1 VKEILPEAPRLYEKQ
16 VGTIDT
22 RASPPQR
29 AFPSNCSP
37 NGVRLLNGS
46 GQVRLL
52 LLLLYWLQGTPAH
65 AFVAVPSPELLPIA
79 AATQASNRLPNDP
92 AVAFHDGKSAM
103 ESGRLTRAEEDF
115 RRVIVLDPQS
125 AAAHVNL
132 GVTYMREKRWDDALV
147 ELRKAESL
155 SPDEPGIRLNIG
167 LAYYRKSDFDSA
179 IAPFTAALQRA
190 PNSMQARYLLGLCY
204 FFTNKYKE
212 AVDTLAP
219 LWEREAHNLN
229 YLYVISIAAS
239 KSSNSVMQKQA
250 FDQMLGIGKNTPE
263 FHLYVGKAWLAE
275 GATNKALE
283 EFQAAAS
290 ARGDLPLVHYFLGRT
305 YLEQHAYAQ
314 AEAELQKDIAIEPDV
329 PYNYEDLGI
338 LYAQLSQPDRAER
351 YFRQAI
357 ERNNLL
363 VNSYF
368 GLAKLYRKNGRY
380 QEALEMLD
388 RAEVLAPHSAS
399 VHYTK
404 GQVLARLG
412 QSAKAHQEFDAAAKL
427 LKSFNDR
434 LQQDPSG
441 DHSADAQDAAQ
452 Q

>member
-1 VKEILPEAPRLYEKQ
+1 MGVSSTKGFPVKLSA
-16 VGTIDT
+16 
-22 RASPPQR
+22 
-29 AFPSNCSP
+29 
-37 NGVRLLNGS
+37 NGVDFLKVS

-52 LLLLYWLQGTPAH
+52 LLLLYWVQATPAH
-65 AFVAVPSPELLPIA
+65 ASAVVPSRLLPPFA
-79 AATQASNRLPNDP
+79 AATQASAGLPNDS
-92 AVAFHDGKSAM
+92 AVIFRDGKSAM

-115 RRVIVLDPQS
+115 RRVIALDPQS
-125 AAAHVNL
+125 PAAYVNL

-204 FFTNKYKE
+204 FFTNKYKA

-219 LWEREAHNLN
+219 LWETEAHNLN

-239 KSSNSVMQKQA
+239 KSSNSVMQQRA
-250 FDQMLGIGKNTPE
+250 FDQMLAIGQNTPE

-283 EFQAAAS
+283 EFQTAAS
-290 ARGDLPLVHYFLGRT
+290 ARENLPLVHYFLGRT

-314 AEAELQKDIAIEPDV
+314 AEVELQKDIVIEPDL

-351 YFRQAI
+351 YFRQAV
-357 ERNNLL
+357 ERNSLL

-368 GLAKLYRKNGRY
+368 GLAKLYRNNGRY
-380 QEALEMLD
+380 QEALQMLD
-388 RAEVLAPHSAS
+388 HAEVLAPHSAS